1 MKSMSGDSEAA
12 IDASSD
18 RQYFLSEGVRRE
30 NRATTTG
37 FNKKI
42 AYILGT
48 YPILTTTFIDR
59 ELLEAKRLG
68 LKLILV
74 AIRKA
79 KAGSFSTAVQQ
90 LSNEAVYLLPVSVS
104 RLVSA
109 HLYFIAVRFP
119 TYMWTLLYLL
129 SRKHPTFLARFKTFL
144 HFGEGVL
151 AAALL
156 RDKAIEHVHA
166 HFADRAAV
174 VAMVIHKLLGIP
186 YSLTAHAVD
195 IYVAPVFLLEKIK
208 NAKFAATCT
217 RYNKVYLENETAQPV
232 ELIYH
237 GLDFRD
243 IHGRVSRREH
253 QSAPL
258 ILSVG
263 QLKEKKGFPYLIH
276 ACALLREKGYAFTC
290 EIIGDGVLRPALSAL
305 IQELNLANVVILRGA
320 LSHPDV
326 LTEYT
331 KATMFVL
338 ASIVGE
344 DGNRDGIPNV
354 ILEAMAYELPVISTD
369 VSGIPEVVRNGET
382 GWLTKSRNADALSSA
397 IARVL
402 DYPEDAAAIGQN
414 ASAFVREQ
422 FDIRRN
428 VGRLIE
434 MFTA

>member
-1 MKSMSGDSEAA
+1 
-12 IDASSD
+12 
-18 RQYFLSEGVRRE
+18 
-30 NRATTTG
+30 
-37 FNKKI
+37 
-42 AYILGT
+42 
-48 YPILTTTFIDR
+48 
-59 ELLEAKRLG
+59 
-68 LKLILV
+68 
-74 AIRKA
+74 
-79 KAGSFSTAVQQ
+79 
-90 LSNEAVYLLPVSVS
+90 
-104 RLVSA
+104 
-109 HLYFIAVRFP
+109 
-119 TYMWTLLYLL
+119 
-129 SRKHPTFLARFKTFL
+129 
-144 HFGEGVL
+144 
-151 AAALL
+151 
-156 RDKAIEHVHA
+156 
-166 HFADRAAV
+166 
-174 VAMVIHKLLGIP
+174 
-186 YSLTAHAVD
+186 
-195 IYVAPVFLLEKIK
+195 
-208 NAKFAATCT
+208 
-217 RYNKVYLENETAQPV
+217 
-232 ELIYH
+232 
-237 GLDFRD
+237 
-243 IHGRVSRREH
+243 
-253 QSAPL
+253 
-258 ILSVG
+258 
-263 QLKEKKGFPYLIH
+263 
-276 ACALLREKGYAFTC
+276 LLREKGYAFTC